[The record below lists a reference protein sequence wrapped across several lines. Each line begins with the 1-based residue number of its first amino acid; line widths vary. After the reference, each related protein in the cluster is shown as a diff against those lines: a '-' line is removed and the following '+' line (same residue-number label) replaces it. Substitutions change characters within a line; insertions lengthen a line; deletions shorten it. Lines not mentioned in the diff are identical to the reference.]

1 MKQTLLILSL
11 LLSSVTYLF
20 GSQIITTPEDID
32 KADNTYK
39 IEDYTI
45 PSFTQF
51 LVAKEAARKDF
62 SETNVAA
69 LNQKIEELKSY
80 QYPYSIVV
88 NINGDPSTRMAFAWF
103 TNDRMTEG
111 KVQLTPLADLSQLN
125 TVFDTA
131 TDIITVDAVATT
143 TKKIRYAIGLSGIP
157 EATGVSMSTK
167 YKYTS
172 HKAIAQGLIPNT
184 VYAYRVGVEGYWS
197 EVAYFM
203 TAPTNVPDASEEFT
217 FIYMTDSHIQDQE
230 YIDNAL
236 MTATA
241 AARNTPDAK
250 FCVFPGDFV
259 ETGGNGNAE
268 WEWERWFEEA
278 MRPVIQQMPIVPT
291 DGNHDD
297 SSNQN
302 YSNHFNTDNQFKEN
316 AETKPQFDGITYSFM
331 YGDVL
336 FLVFSMQDYW
346 KGSPN
351 MSDLTCPYLTNDVGN
366 WFVQQVAAHPEAK
379 LRVALVHKNIFSG
392 SGHQEDDETPL
403 FRATMLPIMKKC
415 EIDLVMQGHD
425 HCYEVIGPVNPDT
438 KTPILD
444 AITDREEV
452 STSVSMSGYKGGTYN
467 VNEGSLY
474 FIGATCGEKRYYP
487 YTQSQMES
495 YYPAHQVENYFDLF
509 TGMFCQPGAPSYTT
523 LSVKDMTITVN
534 SYTADAEGN
543 STLFNTFQV
552 VRTKEHTSLT
562 GFEELIVEELPTSGT
577 TKMLYQGQIIML
589 RDGIAYDVL
598 GRVIK

>member
-1 MKQTLLILSL
+1 MKQTLLILSI
-11 LLSSVTYLF
+11 LLSSFTYLF
-20 GSQIITTPEDID
+20 GQTITKPEDITN
-32 KADNTYK
+32 ADNTYK

-62 SETNVAA
+62 SEANVAA
-69 LNQKIEELKSY
+69 LNQKIDELKSY
-80 QYPYSIVV
+80 QYPYDVVV
-88 NINGDPSTRMAFAWF
+88 NINGDPTTRMAFCWY

-111 KVQLTPLADLSQLN
+111 QVQLTPLSDLSQLQGAFDAAN
-125 TVFDTA
+125 DVITVTA
-131 TDIITVDAVATT
+131 TPTT
-143 TKKIRYAIGLSGIP
+143 TKKSRYAIGLSGIP
-157 EATGVSMSTK
+157 EASGVSMSTK

-172 HKAIAQGLIPNT
+172 HKAIAEGLTPNT
-184 VYAYRVGVEGYWS
+184 TYAYRVGTEGYWS

-203 TAPTNVPDASEEFT
+203 TAPVNEPDASEEYT

-230 YIDNAL
+230 YIDNVL
-236 MTATA
+236 MASTA
-241 AARNTPDAK
+241 AVRNTPDAR

-259 ETGGNGNAE
+259 ETGGTGNAE

-278 MRPVIQQMPIVPT
+278 MRPVIKQMPIVPT

-297 SSNQN
+297 SNNQN

-366 WFVQQVAAHPEAK
+366 WFRNQVAAHPEAK

-403 FRATMLPIMKKC
+403 FRATMLPIMKEC

-425 HCYEVIGPVNPDT
+425 HCYEVMGPVNPDT
-438 KTPILD
+438 RTPILD
-444 AITDREEV
+444 AITDRIEV
-452 STSVSMSGYKGGTYN
+452 PTSESASGYKGGTFT
-467 VNEGSLY
+467 VDDGTMY
-474 FIGATCGEKRYYP
+474 FIGATCGRKRYYP
-487 YTQSQMES
+487 YTQAQMEG
-495 YYPAHQVENYFDLF
+495 YYDLHKVENYFDLF
-509 TGMFCQPGAPSYTT
+509 TGMFCQPEAPSYSTFT
-523 LSVKDMTITVN
+523 VKDKSITVN
-534 SYTADAEGN
+534 SYTADEEGN
-543 STLFNTFQV
+543 STLFNTFTV
-552 VRTKEHTSLT
+552 VRQKEHTPLT
-562 GFEELIVEELPTSGT
+562 GLEEIRIEEIPQVDGVR
-577 TKMLYQGQIIML
+577 KVMYKGQL
-589 RDGIAYDVL
+589 LLVRDGVAYDAL
-598 GRVIK
+598 GRVVE

>member
-1 MKQTLLILSL
+1 MKHTLLILSI
-11 LLSSVTYLF
+11 LLSSFTYLF
-20 GSQIITTPEDID
+20 GQTITKPEDITN
-32 KADNTYK
+32 ADNTYK

-62 SETNVAA
+62 SEANVAA
-69 LNQKIEELKSY
+69 LNQKIDELKSY
-80 QYPYSIVV
+80 QYPYDVVV
-88 NINGDPSTRMAFAWF
+88 NINGDPTTRMAFCWY

-111 KVQLTPLADLSQLN
+111 QVQLTPLSDLSQLQGA
-125 TVFDTA
+125 FDA
-131 TDIITVDAVATT
+131 ANDVITVNATPTT
-143 TKKIRYAIGLSGIP
+143 TKKSRYAIGLSGIP
-157 EATGVSMSTK
+157 EASGVSMSTK

-172 HKAIAQGLIPNT
+172 HKAIAEGLTPNT
-184 VYAYRVGVEGYWS
+184 IYAYRVGIEGYWS

-203 TAPTNVPDASEEFT
+203 TAPVNEPDASEEYT

-230 YIDNAL
+230 YIDNVL
-236 MTATA
+236 MASTA
-241 AARNTPDAK
+241 AVRNTPDAR

-259 ETGGNGNAE
+259 ETGGTGNAE

-278 MRPVIQQMPIVPT
+278 MRPVIKQMPIVPT

-297 SSNQN
+297 SNNQN

-331 YGDVL
+331 YGNVL

-366 WFVQQVAAHPEAK
+366 WFRNQVAAHPEAK

-403 FRATMLPIMKKC
+403 FRATMLPIMKEC

-425 HCYEVIGPVNPDT
+425 HCYEVMGPVNPDT
-438 KTPILD
+438 RTPILD
-444 AITDREEV
+444 AITDRIEV
-452 STSVSMSGYKGGTYN
+452 PTSESASGYKGGTFT
-467 VNEGSLY
+467 VDDGTMY
-474 FIGATCGEKRYYP
+474 FIGATCGRKRYYP
-487 YTQSQMES
+487 YTQAQMEG
-495 YYPAHQVENYFDLF
+495 YYDLHKVENYFDLF
-509 TGMFCQPGAPSYTT
+509 TGLFCQPEAPSYSTFT
-523 LSVKDMTITVN
+523 VKDKSITIN
-534 SYTADAEGN
+534 SYTADEEGN
-543 STLFNTFQV
+543 STLFNTFTV
-552 VRTKEHTSLT
+552 VRQKEHTPLT
-562 GFEELIVEELPTSGT
+562 GLEEIRIEEIPQVDGVR
-577 TKMLYQGQIIML
+577 KVMYKGQL
-589 RDGIAYDVL
+589 LLVRDGVAYDAL
-598 GRVIK
+598 GRVVE

>member
-1 MKQTLLILSL
+1 MKQTLLILSI
-11 LLSSVTYLF
+11 LLSSFTYLF
-20 GSQIITTPEDID
+20 GQTITKPEDITN
-32 KADNTYK
+32 ADNTYK

-62 SETNVAA
+62 SEANVAA
-69 LNQKIEELKSY
+69 LNQKIDELKSY
-80 QYPYSIVV
+80 QYPYDVVV
-88 NINGDPSTRMAFAWF
+88 NINGDPTTRMAFCWY

-111 KVQLTPLADLSQLN
+111 QVQLTPLSDLSQLQGAFDAAN
-125 TVFDTA
+125 DVITVTA
-131 TDIITVDAVATT
+131 TPTT
-143 TKKIRYAIGLSGIP
+143 TKKSRYAIGLSGIP
-157 EATGVSMSTK
+157 EASGVSMSTK

-172 HKAIAQGLIPNT
+172 HKAIAEGLTPNT
-184 VYAYRVGVEGYWS
+184 TYAYRVGTEGYWS

-203 TAPTNVPDASEEFT
+203 TAPVNEPDASEEYT

-230 YIDNAL
+230 YIDNVL
-236 MTATA
+236 MASTA
-241 AARNTPDAK
+241 AVRNTPDAR

-259 ETGGNGNAE
+259 ETGGTGNAE

-278 MRPVIQQMPIVPT
+278 MRPVIKQMPIVPT

-297 SSNQN
+297 SNNQN

-366 WFVQQVAAHPEAK
+366 WFRNQVAAHPEAK

-403 FRATMLPIMKKC
+403 FRATMLPIMKEC

-425 HCYEVIGPVNPDT
+425 HCYEVMGPVNPDT
-438 KTPILD
+438 RTPILD
-444 AITDREEV
+444 AITDRIEV
-452 STSVSMSGYKGGTYN
+452 PTSESASGYKGGTFT
-467 VNEGSLY
+467 VDDGTMY
-474 FIGATCGEKRYYP
+474 FIGATCGRKRYYP
-487 YTQSQMES
+487 YTQAQMEG
-495 YYPAHQVENYFDLF
+495 YYDLHKVENYFDLF
-509 TGMFCQPGAPSYTT
+509 TGMFCQPEAPSYSTFT
-523 LSVKDMTITVN
+523 VKDKSITIN
-534 SYTADAEGN
+534 SYTANEEGN
-543 STLFNTFQV
+543 STLFNTFTV
-552 VRTKEHTSLT
+552 VRQKEHTPLT
-562 GFEELIVEELPTSGT
+562 GLEEIRIEKIPQVDGVS
-577 TKMLYQGQIIML
+577 KVMYKGQL
-589 RDGIAYDVL
+589 LLVRDGVAYDAL
-598 GRVIK
+598 GRVVE